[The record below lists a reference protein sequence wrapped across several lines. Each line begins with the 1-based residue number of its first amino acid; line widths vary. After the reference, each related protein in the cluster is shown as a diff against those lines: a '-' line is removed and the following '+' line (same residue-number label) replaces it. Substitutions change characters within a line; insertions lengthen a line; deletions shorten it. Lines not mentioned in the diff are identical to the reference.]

1 MCKNHDYCNM
11 KLSDALKK
19 NNTEEYTE
27 LYSKNWMFAKKKYT
41 CEQIHTVI
49 TF

>member
-27 LYSKNWMFAKKKYT
+27 LYSKN
-41 CEQIHTVI
+41 
-49 TF
+49 